1 MLTEEQLRSM
11 LTDLESDRVERTVS
25 VSNTDKFGQAIC
37 AFANDFPNHQ
47 QPGYLIIGAS
57 DDGQP
62 SGLTVTDDLLQNLA
76 ALRSDGNIQ
85 PLPAIT
91 VSKQSL
97 AEGDLAVVEVL
108 PSDLPPVRFKGKVWI
123 RVGPRRAAASEQEE
137 RLLSERRISFARS
150 FDALPC
156 LESTLADLSEERFY
170 LSYLRRAVAED
181 VIAENRRPFRLQLAS
196 LRLFDLKQDCPTN
209 GGILL
214 LADSP
219 TYYLPGA
226 YVQFVRYA
234 GVDMGSDVIDEK
246 RAAGD
251 LHTVLQ
257 TLDLMIDVNLRQYP
271 VPVSALREETVA
283 DYPKVAVRELVIN
296 AIMHRSYQSNAPVRL
311 YWFADHIEISNP
323 GGLYGEASPENFP
336 YAVGYRNPV
345 IAEAIRVLGYTNRF
359 GQGVLRAQKALELN
373 QNPPA
378 RFTFDPHYFSVQIA
392 ARAAN
397 GAPSLLQR

>member
-1 MLTEEQLRSM
+1 MLNEEQLRS
-11 LTDLESDRVERTVS
+11 LLADLESDRVERTLS
-25 VSNTDKFGQAIC
+25 VNNTDKFGQAIC
-37 AFANDFPNHQ
+37 AFANDFPNYRK
-47 QPGYLIIGAS
+47 PGYLIIGAS

-62 SGLTVTDDLLQNLA
+62 NGLIVTDELLQNLA

-91 VSKQSL
+91 VSKHAL
-97 AEGDLAVVEVL
+97 VEGDLAVVEVL
-108 PSDLPPVRFKGKVWI
+108 PSDLPPVRYKGKVWI
-123 RVGPRRAAASEQEE
+123 RVGPRRATASEQEE

-181 VIAENRRPFRLQLAS
+181 VIAENRRPFKLQLAS

-214 LADSP
+214 LADNP

-226 YVQFVRYA
+226 YIQFVRYA
-234 GVDMGSDVIDEK
+234 GFDMGSDVIDEK
-246 RAAGD
+246 RAMGD
-251 LHTVLQ
+251 LHTILQ
-257 TLDLMIDVNLRQYP
+257 TLDLLIDVSLRQYP
-271 VPVSALREETVA
+271 VPVSALREEIVG

-296 AIMHRSYQSNAPVRL
+296 AVMHRSYQSNAPVRL

-359 GQGVLRAQKALELN
+359 GQGVLRAQKALEIN
-373 QNPPA
+373 RNPPA
-378 RFTFDPHYFSVQIA
+378 RFIFDPHYFSVQIDARSANA
-392 ARAAN
+392 AVDRA
-397 GAPSLLQR
+397 